1 MMTFVWVIFMVL
13 MSVTAFYEK
22 SSTDGDERLTFL
34 AIDEIIGL
42 FEIVTSIRV
51 DGVATDKDVVDGDE
65 AVFAIRVDELEE
77 HVGIFEVLHGAM
89 VVKVTS
95 GLGPEPD
102 KPFRCW

>member
-22 SSTDGDERLTFL
+22 SSTDGDERAIFL
-34 AIDEIIGL
+34 EVDEIVGL

-65 AVFAIRVDELEE
+65 AVFAARGELEE
-77 HVGIFEVLHGAM
+77 NVGVLEVFHGAM

>member
-1 MMTFVWVIFMVL
+1 MVL

-51 DGVATDKDVVDGDE
+51 DGVATDKDVADGNE
-65 AVFAIRVDELEE
+65 EVRTVFTDELEE
-77 HVGIFEVLHGAM
+77 HVGIFEVLHG
-89 VVKVTS
+89 V
-95 GLGPEPD
+95 
-102 KPFRCW
+102 